1 MEQVEEMQAQPLVAL
16 GQIATEINAEREP
29 LGLNRTETVL
39 NQILELLGHR
49 PHHRLR
55 AQILQRADTR
65 QRLVTAGLGKQGDV
79 VADGLIAIGTAQ
91 VEHLHAAHFAEVR
104 LGQVTPGIDD
114 FGVRDAERPVLLA
127 IRDDENPHSLLACD
141 SSVVR

>member
-1 MEQVEEMQAQPLVAL
+1 MQAQPLVAL
-16 GQIATEINAEREP
+16 GQIAAEINAQREAF
-29 LGLNRTETVL
+29 GLNRAEAIL
-39 NQILELLGHR
+39 NQVLELLAHR
-49 PHHRLR
+49 AHHGLR
-55 AQILQRADTR
+55 AQVLQRADAR
-65 QRLVTAGLGKQGDV
+65 QRLVSAGLRQQRDV

-91 VEHLHAAHFAEVR
+91 VEQLHAAHFAEVR

-114 FGVRDAERPVLLA
+114 FGVGDAERPILLA